1 MSTDIIDF
9 NLSNSSIVS
18 YSLPD
23 SVTMTINRYSDSY
36 AILTFYDA
44 TNIQIDMPSSVTV
57 LCVHNNLHL
66 SLTPTSLLD
75 HAHAYLLC
83 WTDNYKI
90 CYDTTEILFKSKREW
105 TITKT
110 IV

>member
-9 NLSNSSIVS
+9 NLYNSSIVS

-23 SVTMTINRYSDSY
+23 SITMTISRYSDSY
-36 AILTFYDA
+36 AILTFYNAD
-44 TNIQIDMPSSVTV
+44 NIQIDMPSSVTV
-57 LCVHNNLHL
+57 LCVHNNLQL
-66 SLTPTSLLD
+66 TLTPTSLLD
-75 HAHAYLLC
+75 QAYAYLLC

-90 CYDTTEILFKSKREW
+90 CYNTTEIHFQSKREW

-110 IV
+110 TI